1 MNVRHNRLR
10 VRRKPAVSRF
20 PLPPLLAVGM
30 AAGYAI
36 GCCFGANAAL
46 PEPSNP
52 VLSFLSSSGAGW
64 DAVRRLAAGAVRL
77 VRLRF
82 CVFAAVYV
90 VSWFFADSGRFRDQ
104 RLSVRLYGGRLP
116 EFRLRPCVLAL
127 LRRSRSARHFSC
139 AGAVSARN
147 ALRADVCASARAA
160 ARPASPRIIGAIFPG
175 AGACVLP
182 AVGGCGRRV
191 LCSTVFHTAY
201 SVTCGHCG

>member
-30 AAGYAI
+30 AAGYVI
-36 GCCFGANAAL
+36 GCCFGAAGAVK
-46 PEPSNP
+46 SG
-52 VLSFLSSSGAGW
+52 SFLFEQQRRGW
-64 DAVRRLAAGAVRL
+64 DAVRRLADRAVRL

-104 RLSVRLYGGRLP
+104 RFFVRLYGGRLP

-139 AGAVSARN
+139 AGAVSTRN

>member
-30 AAGYAI
+30 AAGYVI

-52 VLSFLSSSGAGW
+52 VLSFLSSSGAG
-64 DAVRRLAAGAVRL
+64 GT
-77 VRLRF
+77 
-82 CVFAAVYV
+82 
-90 VSWFFADSGRFRDQ
+90 
-104 RLSVRLYGGRLP
+104 LYGGLLP
-116 EFRLRPCVLAL
+116 ELCV
-127 LRRSRSARHFSC
+127 
-139 AGAVSARN
+139 
-147 ALRADVCASARAA
+147 
-160 ARPASPRIIGAIFPG
+160 GAIFSG

>member
-30 AAGYAI
+30 AAGYVI

-52 VLSFLSSSGAGW
+52 VLSFLSSSGAGGTLYGGLLTELC
-64 DAVRRLAAGAVRL
+64 VS
-77 VRLRF
+77 

-90 VSWFFADSGRFRDQ
+90 VSWFFTDSGRFRDQ
-104 RLSVRLYGGRLP
+104 RFFVRLYGGRLP

-160 ARPASPRIIGAIFPG
+160 SRPASPRIIGAIFPG

>member
-30 AAGYAI
+30 AAGYVI

-52 VLSFLSSSGAGW
+52 VLSFLSSSGAG
-64 DAVRRLAAGAVRL
+64 GT
-77 VRLRF
+77 
-82 CVFAAVYV
+82 
-90 VSWFFADSGRFRDQ
+90 
-104 RLSVRLYGGRLP
+104 LYGGLLT
-116 EFRLRPCVLAL
+116 ELCV
-127 LRRSRSARHFSC
+127 SC
-139 AGAVSARN
+139 AYGFAFLLLSTSYLGFLLIPAVFGIKGFLSACTADAFLN
-147 ALRADVCASARAA
+147 SGCDHAFWLSCVAVGLPGIFLVRADVCASARVA

>member
-30 AAGYAI
+30 AAGYVI

-52 VLSFLSSSGAGW
+52 VLSFLSSSGAG
-64 DAVRRLAAGAVRL
+64 GT
-77 VRLRF
+77 
-82 CVFAAVYV
+82 
-90 VSWFFADSGRFRDQ
+90 
-104 RLSVRLYGGRLP
+104 LYGGRLP

-139 AGAVSARN
+139 AGAVSTRN